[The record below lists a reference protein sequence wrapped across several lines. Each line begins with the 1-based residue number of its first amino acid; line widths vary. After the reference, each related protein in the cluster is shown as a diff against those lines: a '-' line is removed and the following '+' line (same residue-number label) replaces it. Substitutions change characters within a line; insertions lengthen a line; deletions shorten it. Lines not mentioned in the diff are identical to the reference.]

1 MAVLSHSEA
10 EEYLSGLNKKV
21 AKIAGELHK
30 ILIDE
35 GCSSY
40 VKTIYVGYD
49 FNGAMIAALYGH
61 AEYVEVALALPE
73 SFESPILIDASH
85 LTWRTLPVAAVV
97 KTKADVSSFKVLA
110 ESACG
115 GVKTGEHT
123 VNRDAEYFRRSRRE
137 RQEKKLK
144 LSSKQNSSKTEHR
157 SLDVR
162 ASNKQKKKKLK

>member
-40 VKTIYVGYD
+40 VKTIYIGYD
-49 FNGAMIAALYGH
+49 FNGEMIAALYAH

-73 SFESPILIDASH
+73 SFESPILIDGTH

-97 KTKADVSSFKVLA
+97 RSKEDIRLFKSLA
-110 ESACG
+110 QNACG
-115 GVKTGEHT
+115 GVKMGHHK
-123 VNRDAEYFRRSRRE
+123 VNRDSLFFENVKRE
-137 RQEKKLK
+137 QRKK
-144 LSSKQNSSKTEHR
+144 S
-157 SLDVR
+157 
-162 ASNKQKKKKLK
+162 